1 MNRVGAGAMSAGIVL
16 ALILG
21 AVSGPHIIGLPAIA
35 FCLGV
40 ATFLTIGG
48 LERNW
53 HTNMRNYRIALRLV
67 AINLVAGSLL
77 MVVVGLAIGA
87 ETPAGMGFLAL
98 AVVPVAAGIPA
109 YSNALGI
116 PAERMSL
123 FALMS
128 YVAALAV
135 TPLLLGLIFENG
147 SAWKPLLLTMLLGLI
162 APCGIGILMSGWVRR
177 IPVRARRTVVIS
189 ALLVAMAGLGG
200 VLEPSGLTSA
210 ELGAPLLLVI
220 GLSLLRAPI
229 GGLIGLLLN
238 GKSPIAPTFAEAALA
253 GGFKNCALAGAS
265 AIAAGIPAAAV
276 PGALGI
282 VSEAALL
289 GIVGLIGHR
298 TIASNVTHSSTERL
312 QP

>member
-1 MNRVGAGAMSAGIVL
+1 MNRVGAGAMSVGILL

-21 AVSGPHIIGLPAIA
+21 AVLGPHTIGLPAIA

-53 HTNMRNYRIALRLV
+53 HTNKRNYRIALKLL

-77 MVVVGLAIGA
+77 MAVVGLAIGA

-123 FALMS
+123 FALIS
-128 YVAALAV
+128 YVAALVV
-135 TPLLLGLIFENG
+135 TPVLLGLIFENG
-147 SAWKPLLLTMLLGLI
+147 SAWKPLLLTMFLGLI

-177 IPVRARRTVVIS
+177 IPVRVRRTVVIS

-200 VLEPSGLTSA
+200 VLDPSGLISA
-210 ELGAPLLLVI
+210 DLGAPLLLII
-220 GLSLLRAPI
+220 GLALLRAPI
-229 GGLIGLLLN
+229 GGLIGTLLN
-238 GKSPIAPTFAEAALA
+238 RKSPIAPTFAEAALA

-298 TIASNVTHSSTERL
+298 TNTPDGTHSSTGRL